1 MIRAGK
7 PDCSV
12 TICGRDPG
20 PDIRALAQHD
30 PGLTVTG
37 TVTDVR
43 PYLWGGR
50 VFIVPL
56 RVGGGARLKIYEPMA
71 ARVPLVST
79 TIGAGGLADR
89 DREHLFLADDPQ
101 QFARDSLLLR
111 ESADTRLG
119 VAEAAWQLVSSSFSG
134 EQVTRSFEQLIE
146 ARMAV
151 SGRCFLE
158 LGCER

>member
-1 MIRAGK
+1 MLETETLAGK
-7 PDCSV
+7 RSIDIGSGA
-12 TICGRDPG
+12 GRSAWR
-20 PDIRALAQHD
+20 RAAWA
-30 PGLTVTG
+30 PASI
-37 TVTDVR
+37 
-43 PYLWGGR
+43 P
-50 VFIVPL
+50 
-56 RVGGGARLKIYEPMA
+56 
-71 ARVPLVST
+71 ST
-79 TIGAGGLADR
+79 TIRAGGLADR